1 MKVVVFLAGDHK
13 DKVLTCT
20 IDRNLWHRGD
30 GDEGAALM
38 NKFNNFCCLGFLG
51 AKVGVPEEA
60 MENTLMPHDLPF
72 EFRTKYPNIADRE
85 WDAFALIND
94 DEEITDSEREQQ
106 LRALAKKHGF
116 RFRFVD

>member
-1 MKVVVFLAGDHK
+1 
-13 DKVLTCT
+13 
-20 IDRNLWHRGD
+20 
-30 GDEGAALM
+30 M

-60 MENTLMPHDLPF
+60 MENTLMPYDLPF